1 MSSRLEID
9 DAEIAWG
16 QRTGMAG
23 NDNTGLTEPGE
34 GAALRRDAVYPCAFE
49 KAILARCCRCGLAR
63 RTTIAERE
71 AVGCGSPVARENCAT
86 LRELLLANSVFAL
99 GLARLPESLPHAAS
113 LKSQCGGL
121 LGLQQAVSPGEEVA
135 DVHQLVLAAREKYG
149 GLQALPFSAIVKS
162 VSAFRARPRR

>member
-1 MSSRLEID
+1 
-9 DAEIAWG
+9 
-16 QRTGMAG
+16 MAG
-23 NDNTGLTEPGE
+23 NDNTGLTH

-49 KAILARCCRCGLAR
+49 KAILARCCRCGLAQR
-63 RTTIAERE
+63 ASIAERE
-71 AVGCGSPVARENCAT
+71 VVGCGSPVARENCAT
-86 LRELLLANSVFAL
+86 LRELLLANSAFAL
-99 GLARLPESLPHAAS
+99 GLARVPEPLPHAAS